1 MSIATDIL
9 PYIPQRPP
17 FVMIQTLERCDDSG
31 AATTFTI
38 PGNNVLVEDGFFT
51 EPGLVE
57 NIAQTAAARI
67 GYICQQEGKLVP
79 LGFIGAVQQLK
90 IDSLPKPGDLIETS
104 INIINQIFN
113 ATIIEGIVSLG
124 GKQIASCEMRIFV
137 GE

>member
-1 MSIATDIL
+1 
-9 PYIPQRPP
+9 
-17 FVMIQTLERCDDSG
+17 MIQTLERCDDSG

-38 PGNNVLVEDGFFT
+38 PGDNVLVEDGFFM

-67 GYICQQEGKLVP
+67 GYICQQEGKPVP

-113 ATIIEGIVSLG
+113 ATIVEGVVSLG

-137 GE
+137 SE